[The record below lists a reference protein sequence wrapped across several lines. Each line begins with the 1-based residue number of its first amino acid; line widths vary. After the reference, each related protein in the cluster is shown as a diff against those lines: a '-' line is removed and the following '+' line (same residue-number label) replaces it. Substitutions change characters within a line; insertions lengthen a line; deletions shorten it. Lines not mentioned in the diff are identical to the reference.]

1 MDNAKRHA
9 EFLSDN
15 LKNTL
20 IEKKPSVLRDKK
32 SREFIQI
39 KKGVQ
44 LLRKEIVLAYSKAKV
59 MYIKLERK
67 DKEAMFHSDKSLAR
81 ERPSCSIS
89 SKLQQHEVA

>member
-1 MDNAKRHA
+1 MTKRVGSL
-9 EFLSDN
+9 F
-15 LKNTL
+15 
-20 IEKKPSVLRDKK
+20 
-32 SREFIQI
+32 QI

-44 LLRKEIVLAYSKAKV
+44 LLRKEIVLAHSKAKV

-89 SKLQQHEVA
+89 SKLQQQEVA

>member
-1 MDNAKRHA
+1 MTKRVGSL
-9 EFLSDN
+9 F
-15 LKNTL
+15 
-20 IEKKPSVLRDKK
+20 
-32 SREFIQI
+32 QI

-44 LLRKEIVLAYSKAKV
+44 LLRKEIVLAHSKAKV

-67 DKEAMFHSDKSLAR
+67 DKEAMFHSDKSPAR

>member
-1 MDNAKRHA
+1 MTKRVGSL
-9 EFLSDN
+9 F
-15 LKNTL
+15 
-20 IEKKPSVLRDKK
+20 
-32 SREFIQI
+32 QI

-81 ERPSCSIS
+81 ERPICSIS
-89 SKLQQHEVA
+89 SKLQQREVA

>member
-1 MDNAKRHA
+1 MTKRVGSL
-9 EFLSDN
+9 F
-15 LKNTL
+15 
-20 IEKKPSVLRDKK
+20 
-32 SREFIQI
+32 QI

-67 DKEAMFHSDKSLAR
+67 DEEAMFHSDKSLAR

-89 SKLQQHEVA
+89 SVTTARGCLKN

>member
-1 MDNAKRHA
+1 MTKRVGSL
-9 EFLSDN
+9 F
-15 LKNTL
+15 
-20 IEKKPSVLRDKK
+20 
-32 SREFIQI
+32 QI

-44 LLRKEIVLAYSKAKV
+44 LLRNEIVLAHSKAKV
-59 MYIKLERK
+59 TYIKLERK